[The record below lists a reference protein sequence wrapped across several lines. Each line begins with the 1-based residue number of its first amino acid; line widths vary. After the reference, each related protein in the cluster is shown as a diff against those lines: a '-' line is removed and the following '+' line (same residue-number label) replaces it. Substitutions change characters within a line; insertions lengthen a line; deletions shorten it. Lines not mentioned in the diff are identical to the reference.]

1 MSNIKEAINK
11 SKNKSKALTTT
22 NKSVVKM
29 IEDRKELY
37 AGMIPSKYDVNR
49 FISASLM
56 AIQMNPKLQQCSAKS
71 VLKAIGECA
80 RYGLEPNSPLSE
92 AALVPYGSN
101 VEFLIEYRGLLKLA
115 WNSGLIKCIEYDK
128 ICENDTYEYTKG
140 FNSKFEHKPLL
151 VGERGETIAYYA
163 YAEIVGGGHAMVLMS
178 TDEIKAHGK
187 QFSKSFSYKSS
198 PWQTDFDAMAVK
210 TVIRQLLDKK
220 CPKGNTSEAKLM
232 QQAVHFEDFPI
243 EQREQRNKLSV
254 QDPKENHDFYVICDQ
269 ITALGGD
276 PQIVVDRKLS
286 DEDCLKELKEYRSTL
301 ED

>member
-1 MSNIKEAINK
+1 MTDIKDAINK
-11 SKNKSKALTTT
+11 SKSKSKALTTT

-37 AGMIPSKYDVNR
+37 AGMIPSRYDVNR

-92 AALVPYGSN
+92 AALVPYGN
-101 VEFLIEYRGLLKLA
+101 RVEFLIEYRGLLKLA

-140 FNSKFEHKPLL
+140 FNSNFVHKPLL
-151 VGERGETIAYYA
+151 VGDRGQTIAYYS
-163 YAEIVGGGHAMVLMS
+163 YAEMVGGGHAMVLMS

-187 QFSKSFSYKSS
+187 QFSKSYAFKSS

-220 CPKGNTSEAKLM
+220 CPKGNSSEAKLM
-232 QQAVHFEDFPI
+232 QEAVHFEDFPI
-243 EQREQRNKLSV
+243 EEREKRSKLSLS
-254 QDPKENHDFYVICDQ
+254 DTENGEFYQLCDL
-269 ITALGGD
+269 ITSLGGD
-276 PQIVVDRKLS
+276 PQIVIDRKLS
-286 DEDCLKELKEYRSTL
+286 EEEEIKELREYSKTL